1 MEPVAE
7 EDQPANVSMS
17 SHERLSAVPEAPI
30 IVADD
35 RVRAFVAQHGGR
47 LYVWAVDHRC
57 CSGRLS
63 LLETDVARPARW
75 RSTGE
80 PIDAGGFELF
90 LDGGFHG
97 RPQTLVLDLGRR
109 GRKVRAFW
117 NDCAFIP

>member
-1 MEPVAE
+1 MEVTAGESRPSAGMVARE
-7 EDQPANVSMS
+7 G
-17 SHERLSAVPEAPI
+17 API
-30 IVADD
+30 VPVSPTIVADD
-35 RVRAFVAQHGGR
+35 RVRAFVAEHGGR

-75 RSTGE
+75 RSSGE
-80 PIDAGGFELF
+80 PLDGGGFELF